1 MAEIITMP
9 KMSDTMTEGVVAEWL
24 KKVGDVLKPGDGL
37 LAEIETDKATME
49 LDLDERMDLSNFKDC
64 RLLYIGLEKGKA
76 VPVDSIIAIIGE
88 NGEAYEHLLKGG
100 DAAPAPEAKPA
111 ENTATPTQPND
122 IQTVTPETESAQVD
136 TSNIKAEIIGMP
148 KMSDTMTEG
157 TLVTWLKKVGD
168 VLKPGDTLL
177 AEVETDKAT
186 MEFELDNFLDV
197 TKYNPCTLLYIGIEE
212 GKTVNVDDV
221 IAIIGEPGADFNALL
236 KGGKTAAEPA
246 PAAPANTP
254 APASAPAPA
263 QNANPANPSPAPMG
277 VEIDMKAVEPVVVS
291 DADGR
296 IKASPLAKA
305 LAKDKGINI
314 AEVKGS
320 GENGRVVKSDIDNF
334 VPSAKPA
341 PTPEKVASA
350 APAMPMVASGVESF
364 EEIPLNQMRK
374 AIARSLAES
383 QSSAVDFQLTMEIC
397 MDKAIQAREV
407 MNSASPVKISFNDM
421 ILKACG
427 VALKKH
433 PNVNSSWKED
443 HIRRN
448 HHVHIGMAVAIPDG
462 LIVPVIRFAD
472 TLPLSVL
479 AATTKDLGGKAKNG
493 KLQPKDWEG
502 NTFTVS
508 NLGMFGIEQFTSIIN
523 NPKNESCI
531 ISVGGIKEI
540 VAVKDG
546 QFYATNVMKLTMTC
560 DHRVVDGASGA
571 AFLVTLKELLEEP
584 YKLLV

>member
-1 MAEIITMP
+1 MVEIITMP

-88 NGEAYEHLLKGG
+88 NGEAFEHLIGG
-100 DAAPAPEAKPA
+100 ASSTPAPAAVEAPVAATVAPVASSPA
-111 ENTATPTQPND
+111 
-122 IQTVTPETESAQVD
+122 VD
-136 TSNIKAEIIGMP
+136 TSSIKAEIIGMP
-148 KMSDTMTEG
+148 KMSDTMEEG
-157 TLVTWLKKVGD
+157 TLVAWLKKVGD

-197 TKYNPCTLLYIGIEE
+197 TKYNPCTLLYIGIEA
-212 GKTVNVDDV
+212 GQTVAVDKV
-221 IAIIGEPGADFNALL
+221 IAIIGEPGADFQALL
-236 KGGKTAAEPA
+236 NGG
-246 PAAPANTP
+246 TP
-254 APASAPAPA
+254 APAPVAAPAPVQA
-263 QNANPANPSPAPMG
+263 AAAPAP
-277 VEIDMKAVEPVVVS
+277 VATPTPAVEAVAVS

-314 AEVKGS
+314 AQVKGS
-320 GENGRVVKSDIDNF
+320 GENGRIVKADIDSF
-334 VPSAKPA
+334 VPSAKTAETPA
-341 PTPEKVASA
+341 KESSNAVSGGF
-350 APAMPMVASGVESF
+350 GVESF

-397 MDKAIQAREV
+397 MDKAMQAREV

-433 PNVNSSWKED
+433 PNVNSSWRET

-448 HHVHIGMAVAIPDG
+448 SHVHIGMAVAIADG
-462 LIVPVIRFAD
+462 LVVPVIRFAD

-523 NPKNESCI
+523 NPKNESSI
-531 ISVGGIKEI
+531 LSVGGIKET
-540 VAVKDG
+540 VAVKNG
-546 QFYATNVMKLTMTC
+546 QFYATNVMKITLTC
-560 DHRVVDGASGA
+560 DHRVVDGATGA

>member
-49 LDLDERMDLSNFKDC
+49 LDLDERMDLSDFKDC

-88 NGEAYEHLLKGG
+88 NGEAYEHLLSGG
-100 DAAPAPEAKPA
+100 TAVAEPAPVVAEAPVTVAPPVASTPA
-111 ENTATPTQPND
+111 
-122 IQTVTPETESAQVD
+122 VD
-136 TSNIKAEIIGMP
+136 TSSIKAEIIGMP
-148 KMSDTMTEG
+148 KMSDTMEEG

-197 TKYNPCTLLYIGIEE
+197 TKYNPCTLLYIGIEA
-212 GKTVNVDDV
+212 GKTVPVDAV

-236 KGGKTAAEPA
+236 KGGKPSVAPE
-246 PAAPANTP
+246 PAAPSNTP
-254 APASAPAPA
+254 ISAPAPA
-263 QNANPANPSPAPMG
+263 QNANPVNPSPAPMG
-277 VEIDMKAVEPVVVS
+277 VEIDLKAVEPVVVS

-296 IKASPLAKA
+296 VKASPLAKA

-334 VPSAKPA
+334 VPPAKPTPA
-341 PTPEKVASA
+341 PEKAASA
-350 APAMPMVASGVESF
+350 APVVASGVESY

-397 MDKAIQAREV
+397 MDKAMQAREV
-407 MNSASPVKISFNDM
+407 MNSVSPVKISFNDM

-462 LIVPVIRFAD
+462 LVVPVIRFAD

-531 ISVGGIKEI
+531 LSVGGIKEI
-540 VAVKDG
+540 VAVKEG
-546 QFYATNVMKLTMTC
+546 QFYATNVMKITLTC
-560 DHRVVDGASGA
+560 DHRVVDGATGA

>member
-1 MAEIITMP
+1 
-9 KMSDTMTEGVVAEWL
+9 MSDTMTEGVVAEWL

-88 NGEAYEHLLKGG
+88 NGEVYEHLLSGG
-100 DAAPAPEAKPA
+100 NAVAEAAPVVTEDSAPAPE
-111 ENTATPTQPND
+111 TAAAPVATTTPT
-122 IQTVTPETESAQVD
+122 VD
-136 TSNIKAEIIGMP
+136 TSSIKAEIIGMP
-148 KMSDTMTEG
+148 KMSDTMEEG

-177 AEVETDKAT
+177 AEIETDKAT

-197 TKYNPCTLLYIGIEE
+197 TKYNPCTLLYIGIEA
-212 GKTVNVDDV
+212 GKTVTVDAV

-236 KGGKTAAEPA
+236 KGGKTASAPVPA
-246 PAAPANTP
+246 TAPVNTP
-254 APASAPAPA
+254 APASAPVPA
-263 QNANPANPSPAPMG
+263 QNANPVNPSPAPMG
-277 VEIDMKAVEPVVVS
+277 VEIDMTSVEPAVVS

-314 AEVKGS
+314 AQVKGT

-334 VPSAKPA
+334 VPAA
-341 PTPEKVASA
+341 KVAE
-350 APAMPMVASGVESF
+350 APAKEASTTVSAVSGVESF

-397 MDKAIQAREV
+397 MDKAMQAREV

-462 LIVPVIRFAD
+462 LVVPVIRFAD

-531 ISVGGIKEI
+531 LSVGGIKEI
-540 VAVKDG
+540 VAVKNG
-546 QFYATNVMKLTMTC
+546 QFYATNVMKITLTC
-560 DHRVVDGASGA
+560 DHRVVDGATGA

>member
-88 NGEAYEHLLKGG
+88 NGEAFEHLLSGG
-100 DAAPAPEAKPA
+100 GASAPVA
-111 ENTATPTQPND
+111 ETV
-122 IQTVTPETESAQVD
+122 VTPVVVVPVASTSSVD
-136 TSNIKAEIIGMP
+136 TSSIKAEIIGMP
-148 KMSDTMTEG
+148 KMSDTMMEG
-157 TLVTWLKKVGD
+157 TLVAWLKKVGD

-177 AEVETDKAT
+177 AEIETDKAT

-197 TKYNPCTLLYIGIEE
+197 TKYNPCTLLYIGIET
-212 GKTVNVDDV
+212 GKTVSVDEV
-221 IAIIGEPGADFNALL
+221 IAIIGEPGADFQALL
-236 KGGKTAAEPA
+236 SGGKSSALAAVVATPTPTPVASPVAVVEI
-246 PAAPANTP
+246 NTP
-254 APASAPAPA
+254 
-263 QNANPANPSPAPMG
+263 
-277 VEIDMKAVEPVVVS
+277 EVVVTN
-291 DADGR
+291 DTDGR
-296 IKASPLAKA
+296 VKASPLAKA

-314 AEVKGS
+314 AQVKGT

-334 VPSAKPA
+334 VPAVKAPEATQTSLPSISAI
-341 PTPEKVASA
+341 
-350 APAMPMVASGVESF
+350 GVESS
-364 EEIPLNQMRK
+364 ENIPLTQMRK
-374 AIARSLAES
+374 AIARSLADS
-383 QSSAVDFQLTMEIC
+383 QSTAVDFQLTMEIN
-397 MDKAIQAREV
+397 MDKAIEARGV
-407 MNSASPVKISFNDM
+407 MNEASPVKISFNDM

-433 PNVNSSWKED
+433 PNVNASWRDEFIKRNQ
-443 HIRRN
+443 HI
-448 HHVHIGMAVAIPDG
+448 HIGMAVAVPDG
-462 LIVPVIRFAD
+462 LLVPVIRFAD

-531 ISVGGIKEI
+531 LSVGGIKEI
-540 VAVKDG
+540 VAVKNG
-546 QFYATNVMKLTMTC
+546 QFYATSVMKVTMTC
-560 DHRVVDGASGA
+560 DHRVVDGATGA
-571 AFLVTLKELLEEP
+571 AFLVTLKELIEQP

>member
-100 DAAPAPEAKPA
+100 EATTSPEVKPTEAPVAS
-111 ENTATPTQPND
+111 TQPAA
-122 IQTVTPETESAQVD
+122 IETVTPESESAKVD
-136 TSNIKAEIIGMP
+136 TSSIKAEIIGMP

-212 GKTVNVDDV
+212 GKTVNVDDI

-236 KGGKTAAEPA
+236 KGGKTA
-246 PAAPANTP
+246 TQP
-254 APASAPAPA
+254 APASSPAPTPAVASPAPAPV

-277 VEIDMKAVEPVVVS
+277 VEIDMKAVEPVVIS

-320 GENGRVVKSDIDNF
+320 GENGRVVKFDIDNF
-334 VPSAKPA
+334 VPAAKPVSA
-341 PTPEKVASA
+341 PDKAASVA
-350 APAMPMVASGVESF
+350 PMAVSGVESF

-374 AIARSLAES
+374 AIARSLFES
-383 QSSAVDFQLTMEIC
+383 QSTAVDFQLTMEIC
-397 MDKAIQAREV
+397 MDKGIQAREV
-407 MNSASPVKISFNDM
+407 MNSVSPVKISFNDM

-427 VALKKH
+427 VALKRH

-448 HHVHIGMAVAIPDG
+448 HHVHIGMAVAIADG

-508 NLGMFGIEQFTSIIN
+508 NLGMFGIESFTSIIN

-531 ISVGGIKEI
+531 LSVGGIKEV

-546 QFYATNVMKLTMTC
+546 QFYATNMMKITLTC

>member
-1 MAEIITMP
+1 
-9 KMSDTMTEGVVAEWL
+9 MSDTMTEGVVAEWL

-88 NGEAYEHLLKGG
+88 NGEAFEHLIGG
-100 DAAPAPEAKPA
+100 GTTATPAPAPTAAEAPVEIAPA
-111 ENTATPTQPND
+111 PVASTP
-122 IQTVTPETESAQVD
+122 AVD
-136 TSNIKAEIIGMP
+136 TSSIKAEVIGMP
-148 KMSDTMTEG
+148 KMSDTMEEG
-157 TLVTWLKKVGD
+157 TLVAWVKKVGD
-168 VLKPGDTLL
+168 VIKPGDTLL
-177 AEVETDKAT
+177 AEIETDKAT

-197 TKYNPCTLLYIGIEE
+197 TKYNPCTLLYIGIEA
-212 GKTVNVDDV
+212 GKTVAVDQV
-221 IAIIGEPGADFNALL
+221 IAIIGEPGADFQALL
-236 KGGKTAAEPA
+236 NGGT
-246 PAAPANTP
+246 PAAAPVAAAPTPVQATATP
-254 APASAPAPA
+254 APVATPTP
-263 QNANPANPSPAPMG
+263 
-277 VEIDMKAVEPVVVS
+277 AVEAVAIS

-296 IKASPLAKA
+296 VKASPLAKA

-314 AEVKGS
+314 AQVKGS
-320 GENGRVVKSDIDNF
+320 GENGRIVKADIDNF

-341 PTPEKVASA
+341 EAPAKAAPSA
-350 APAMPMVASGVESF
+350 APAVSGVESY
-364 EEIPLNQMRK
+364 EEIPLTQMRK
-374 AIARSLAES
+374 AIARSLADS

-397 MDKAIQAREV
+397 MDNAMKAREV

-433 PNVNSSWKED
+433 PNVNSSWRED

-448 HHVHIGMAVAIPDG
+448 SHVHIGMAVAIADG
-462 LIVPVIRFAD
+462 LVVPVIRFAD

-531 ISVGGIKEI
+531 LSVGGIKET
-540 VAVKDG
+540 VAVKNG
-546 QFYATNVMKLTMTC
+546 QFYATNIMKITLTC
-560 DHRVVDGASGA
+560 DHRVVDGATGA